1 MDRQEQLEKTNDIRA
16 FRAEDMY
23 FHSIFYD
30 GANKGYCNDILAANS
45 GHYRRIQMLAMADS
59 GIETGV
65 VKQHREMVDAIL
77 AKDSEQLHRVLNH
90 HLNRLISKERPLVSK
105 YPDLFDRENKEIR
118 RESDELGIDFLVDTK
133 LKYHA

>member
-1 MDRQEQLEKTNDIRA
+1 
-16 FRAEDMY
+16 
-23 FHSIFYD
+23 
-30 GANKGYCNDILAANS
+30 
-45 GHYRRIQMLAMADS
+45 MLAMADS

-90 HLNRLISKERPLVSK
+90 HLNRLVSKERPLVSK

-118 RESDELGIDFLVDTK
+118 RESDELGIDFFVDTK